1 MALRFH
7 GMQRAHEGCYI
18 GMAIDMSFTMK
29 PIATE
34 TVTAKPKEKLLR
46 RSNNRQ
52 QFTASALVFEPKSE
66 MLLRART
73 ADLGP
78 DGCFI
83 DTLNPFAKGTA
94 VKVRIEKKGA
104 SFEAA
109 AKVVYSLDSM
119 GMGLA
124 FNPVGPEQLWVLH
137 EWLGEANGV
146 LAPEVN
152 LAAIEAAIPP
162 QDLAAEAGTKDVHC
176 EVLNELVQDLMG
188 RGLISVEKGQAMLR
202 KLSRCPESE

>member
-1 MALRFH
+1 
-7 GMQRAHEGCYI
+7 
-18 GMAIDMSFTMK
+18 MAIDMSFTTK
-29 PIATE
+29 LVATE
-34 TVTAKPKEKLLR
+34 TITAEPKEKLLR
-46 RSNNRQ
+46 RSNSRKP
-52 QFTASALVFEPKSE
+52 FTASALVFEPKSE

-146 LAPEVN
+146 LAPEVT
-152 LAAIEAAIPP
+152 LPAIEAQISPK
-162 QDLAAEAGTKDVHC
+162 DLGAARTKDVHC
-176 EVLNELVQDLMG
+176 EVLNELIQDFMG
-188 RGLISVEKGQAMLR
+188 RGLISVEKGQALVQ

>member
-1 MALRFH
+1 M
-7 GMQRAHEGCYI
+7 GMV
-18 GMAIDMSFTMK
+18 IDMSLTTK
-29 PIATE
+29 PITTE
-34 TVTAKPKEKLLR
+34 AVTAEPREKLLR
-46 RSNNRQ
+46 RSNSRKH
-52 QFTASALVFEPKSE
+52 FTASALVFEPKSE

-73 ADLGP
+73 ADLGS

-104 SFEAA
+104 SFEASA
-109 AKVVYSLDSM
+109 RVVYSLASM

-137 EWLGEANGV
+137 EWLGGASGV
-146 LAPEVN
+146 LAAEVT
-152 LAAIEAAIPP
+152 LPPIEGEGSAK
-162 QDLAAEAGTKDVHC
+162 DLRAAEAKSKDVHC
-176 EVLNELVQDLMG
+176 EALSEIIQELMG
-188 RGLISVEKGQAMLR
+188 RGLISVEKGQAILQ